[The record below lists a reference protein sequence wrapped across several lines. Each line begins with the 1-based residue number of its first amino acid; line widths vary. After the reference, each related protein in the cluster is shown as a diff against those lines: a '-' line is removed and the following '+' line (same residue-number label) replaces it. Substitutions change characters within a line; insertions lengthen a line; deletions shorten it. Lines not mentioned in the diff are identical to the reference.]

1 MRDYKDYKPRRNV
14 TKKSTRK
21 RLAPRVLKAV
31 VILLTILALAVAA
44 RYSYR
49 VLQTT
54 SYFNLKEIVVT
65 GEKRVKRE
73 EIINLSGIRSGGNIL
88 VMDLKRLAE
97 RIESQPWIEMA
108 NVRRVLPRGL
118 SIEVKEREPF
128 AILKTDTLFYM
139 DRGGKPFKELDKDDT
154 AGYPLITGLSKV
166 EIERDELARD
176 AVMKTF
182 EFIETEAGYWPQDL
196 AISEIIV
203 SRSQGITVLS
213 DNVAVKI
220 GFGDY
225 KVKIERL
232 KRVLDD
238 LTAKGKTA
246 EYIDLTYTGQVV
258 VR

>member
-1 MRDYKDYKPRRNV
+1 MRDFKDYKQRRKV
-14 TKKSTRK
+14 TKKSSGK
-21 RLAPRVLKAV
+21 KLVPRVFKGV
-31 VILLTILALAVAA
+31 VILLAILALVVAA

-49 VLQTT
+49 GLLTI

-65 GEKRVKRE
+65 GEKRVKGE
-73 EIINLSGIRSGGNIL
+73 EIINLSGVRIGGNIL
-88 VMDLKRLAE
+88 AIDLNRLAD
-97 RIESQPWIEMA
+97 RIESQPWIEKA

-139 DRGGKPFKELDKDDT
+139 DRGGKPFKELDKGDAT
-154 AGYPLITGLSKV
+154 GYPLLTGLSKV
-166 EIERDELARD
+166 EIERDELSRD
-176 AVMKTF
+176 AVMRTF
-182 EFIETEAGYWPQDL
+182 EFIETEASGWPQDL

-203 SRSQGITVLS
+203 SRSQGMTVLS

-220 GFGDY
+220 GFGEY